1 MLMTWSIESV
11 LLGLISIT
19 VVKNYVVMSQFVLSL
34 VTCVLHLVCLA
45 SKQNFHEMIS
55 TAYLTV
61 VTGLF
66 LSTCT
71 NALESLE
78 SVLVFSLLFIAVF
91 IGICLVFSSVDGT
104 TWLFFHPDCIFA
116 LLSTI
121 TLLLP
126 NKTLALTLALA
137 WVIFNMAPIPIVA
150 HCLALVWILVVV
162 FSFFVSDIP
171 NLVLL
176 VIVATIK
183 IALIVFYILE
193 GKIETPRNKAIELS
207 IYFTSIVF
215 CTVIGI
221 SAMALNQY
229 LITVSL
235 LLPILF
241 LALYIIFNPEIP
253 VAPPP
258 ERSTELPQPV
268 LRPQAKIIWPRL
280 KEV

>member
-1 MLMTWSIESV
+1 M
-11 LLGLISIT
+11 
-19 VVKNYVVMSQFVLSL
+19 
-34 VTCVLHLVCLA
+34 
-45 SKQNFHEMIS
+45 
-55 TAYLTV
+55 
-61 VTGLF
+61 
-66 LSTCT
+66 
-71 NALESLE
+71 
-78 SVLVFSLLFIAVF
+78 
-91 IGICLVFSSVDGT
+91 
-104 TWLFFHPDCIFA
+104 
-116 LLSTI
+116 STI